1 MLNKL
6 QEEAVNLA
14 ITGHNLFINGPAGTG
29 KTYTIKEVYHRLTA
43 LGTSV
48 AITCTTGIACTNFDN
63 ACTLHRWSGI
73 NDGRYSSSEIVNI
86 LLSNEGALHR
96 IRSTDVL
103 IIDEVS
109 MLSKKL
115 FEQLVSIVTQLRDVS
130 KFLGGLQLI
139 VSGDF
144 FQLSPVPNKMYNDNG
159 EYCFFSPTFMKLHK
173 LTLVEVVR
181 QTDSVIISAI
191 QKVSVGGNIDK
202 KTIDYIKSLE
212 RPLKNSQDST
222 KLYSTNDLVNSYN
235 RSRIEQQSG
244 TLKEYLSVDTGE
256 SKYLHEMTAPKK
268 LWLKENCPVV
278 LIRNLSDKL
287 FNGLQGYV
295 TSFSAEGPQVYFP
308 TLKSTSTIGKVTF
321 SVFSPTQNRVLAK
334 REQVPLLLAY
344 ALTVHKAQ
352 GMTLDRVEVDCQQMF
367 RPGQLGVAMGRVRSS
382 DGLRVINFTP
392 KVCIPQPDEIKGY
405 LTMPYVE
412 PADDF
417 NCCTNIS
424 GV

>member
-43 LGTSV
+43 LGKSV

-115 FEQLVSIVTQLRDVS
+115 FEQLVSIVTQLRDV
-130 KFLGGLQLI
+130 I
-139 VSGDF
+139 
-144 FQLSPVPNKMYNDNG
+144 
-159 EYCFFSPTFMKLHK
+159 
-173 LTLVEVVR
+173 
-181 QTDSVIISAI
+181 
-191 QKVSVGGNIDK
+191 
-202 KTIDYIKSLE
+202 
-212 RPLKNSQDST
+212 
-222 KLYSTNDLVNSYN
+222 
-235 RSRIEQQSG
+235 
-244 TLKEYLSVDTGE
+244 
-256 SKYLHEMTAPKK
+256 
-268 LWLKENCPVV
+268 
-278 LIRNLSDKL
+278 
-287 FNGLQGYV
+287 
-295 TSFSAEGPQVYFP
+295 
-308 TLKSTSTIGKVTF
+308 
-321 SVFSPTQNRVLAK
+321 FSPTQNRVLAK

-352 GMTLDRVEVDCQQMF
+352 GMTLDRVEVNCQQMY

-424 GV
+424 G